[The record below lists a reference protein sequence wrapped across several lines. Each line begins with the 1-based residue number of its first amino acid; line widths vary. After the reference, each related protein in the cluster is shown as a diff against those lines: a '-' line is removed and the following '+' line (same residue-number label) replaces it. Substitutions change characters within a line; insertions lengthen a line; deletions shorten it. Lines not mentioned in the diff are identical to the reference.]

1 MRIGVFAAALGLV
14 WLSTPI
20 SGGDRPRAKTHTVAM
35 VGMEFKPK
43 VLTVALGDTVVWVNQ
58 DIVSHTATSTAGG
71 FDSKAVD
78 PEKRWKWT
86 VRKKGEFPYVCTYHP
101 LMTGTLQVK

>member
-1 MRIGVFAAALGLV
+1 
-14 WLSTPI
+14 
-20 SGGDRPRAKTHTVAM
+20 M

-43 VLTVALGDTVVWVNQ
+43 VLTVAPGDTVVWVNQ

-78 PEKRWKWT
+78 PEKRWKVT
-86 VRKKGEFPYVCTYHP
+86 VRKKGEFPYICKDHP
-101 LMTGTLQVK
+101 LMTGTLRVK

>member
-1 MRIGVFAAALGLV
+1 MRATILTAALGLI
-14 WLSTPI
+14 LCSTTLA
-20 SGGDRPRAKTHTVAM
+20 GGDRPRTRTHTVAM

-43 VLTVALGDTVVWVNQ
+43 VLTVAPGDTVVWVNQ

-78 PEKRWKWT
+78 PEKRWRVT
-86 VRKKGEFPYVCTYHP
+86 VNKKGEFPYVCRYHP
-101 LMTGTLQVK
+101 LMTGTLRVK